1 MVTKIA
7 LLVSKCC
14 AAKARGTDC
23 CASAERRRSTAGGRL
38 KSARERAVLLHLK
51 EPSCDDF
58 LGHRACQLQWLVLQ
72 PYSDALA
79 QRARIPDSTMPFT
92 GLHFKRAHYE

>member
-1 MVTKIA
+1 
-7 LLVSKCC
+7 
-14 AAKARGTDC
+14 
-23 CASAERRRSTAGGRL
+23 
-38 KSARERAVLLHLK
+38 VLLHLK